1 LDEWGIMSLL
11 VAKAKIQCFEAI
23 MKAYHLSSYDDV
35 ASPNFQ
41 TTPSFPITSA
51 SISFI
56 QHNYVV

>member
-1 LDEWGIMSLL
+1 MSLL

>member
-1 LDEWGIMSLL
+1 LDDWGIMFLL
-11 VAKAKIQCFEAI
+11 VAKAKIKCFEAEV
-23 MKAYHLSSYDDV
+23 KAYHLSSYDDV

-41 TTPSFPITSA
+41 TTPSFPTISA

>member
-1 LDEWGIMSLL
+1 
-11 VAKAKIQCFEAI
+11 

-41 TTPSFPITSA
+41 TTPYFHITSA

-56 QHNYVV
+56 QHNYVFYNYNMKTLLKPQKIKQFDMP